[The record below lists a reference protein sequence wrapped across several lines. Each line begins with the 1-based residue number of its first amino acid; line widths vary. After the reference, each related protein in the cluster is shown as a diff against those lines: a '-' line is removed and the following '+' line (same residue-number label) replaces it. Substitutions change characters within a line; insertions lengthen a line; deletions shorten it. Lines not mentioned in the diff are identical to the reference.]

1 MPSSAIKGHL
11 SLLGANALWGL
22 MSPVAKIVMV
32 GGTITPLVMTD
43 IRIFGAMILF
53 WLLSFFTKHEHVPH
67 KDLAKLFWASLF
79 AIIFNQGSFIFG
91 VGLTTPGNA
100 SIITTSM
107 PLWAMVL
114 AALFL
119 GDPITGKKVL
129 GIASGACGALLLILS
144 SETGSS
150 QEAQGNILGDI
161 LVLLAEFSFAIY
173 IVVFKGLVSKY
184 SLVTVMKW
192 LFTFSFICAVPFSY
206 TSLTSTNWH
215 ALSFNEIE
223 ALLFVVIGSTFL
235 SYLLLVIGQKAVGPT
250 TAGMYNYV
258 QPIIACAVA
267 ISWGLDSF
275 SFIKGIA
282 VIMIFCG
289 VYMVSISR
297 TKEQI
302 EAYKAKKAKE
312 SKD

>member
-1 MPSSAIKGHL
+1 MKELKSLCWKG
-11 SLLGANALWGL
+11 
-22 MSPVAKIVMV
+22 
-32 GGTITPLVMTD
+32 
-43 IRIFGAMILF
+43 F
-53 WLLSFFTKHEHVPH
+53 
-67 KDLAKLFWASLF
+67 DLNFYH
-79 AIIFNQGSFIFG
+79 
-91 VGLTTPGNA
+91 GN
-100 SIITTSM
+100 S
-107 PLWAMVL
+107 
-114 AALFL
+114 
-119 GDPITGKKVL
+119 
-129 GIASGACGALLLILS
+129 
-144 SETGSS
+144 
-150 QEAQGNILGDI
+150 
-161 LVLLAEFSFAIY
+161 
-173 IVVFKGLVSKY
+173 
-184 SLVTVMKW
+184 
-192 LFTFSFICAVPFSY
+192 
-206 TSLTSTNWH
+206 
-215 ALSFNEIE
+215 
-223 ALLFVVIGSTFL
+223 